1 MALVE
6 ISNVKIK
13 LDSRLVIDGF
23 SAILNSGTITA
34 ITGPNGSG
42 KSSLI
47 GAISGDLPLAAG
59 EISIAGTDIKELSL
73 AQAAQL
79 RSVVLQNRNYWL
91 SYSVRE
97 VIAMGQGLAEAA
109 RIDEVLEKLDMS
121 SFADQSV
128 TTLSGGQA
136 QRVEIAR
143 ALVRDSQ
150 VYLLDEPMSAQDW
163 NSKKRIIQI
172 LQDLRAAGKTILIIA
187 HSEVGELDWCDQVFN
202 LGS

>member
-1 MALVE
+1 MALIE
-6 ISNVKIK
+6 IEKIKIK
-13 LDSRLVIDGF
+13 LGNRVVIDNF
-23 SAILNSGTITA
+23 SALLAAGTITA
-34 ITGPNGSG
+34 VTGPNGSG

-47 GAISGDLPLAAG
+47 GAIAGDLSLAAG
-59 EISIAGTDIKELSL
+59 VISIDGSDIKSLTLS
-73 AQAAQL
+73 QAGQL

-97 VIAMGQGLAEAA
+97 VIAMGQGPDEIA
-109 RIDEVLEKLDMS
+109 RIDQVIEQLDMS
-121 SFADQSV
+121 DFADQSV

-143 ALVRDSQ
+143 ALIRDSAI
-150 VYLLDEPMSAQDW
+150 YLLDEPMSAQDW
-163 NSKKRIIQI
+163 NSKVRIIQI

-187 HSEVGELDWCDQVFN
+187 HSEVSELDWCDQVFN